1 MIHTHQ
7 MMGRG
12 TLVFIGVILFL
23 ATLAAHGDTL
33 DLNTGISHG
42 QIIDDEFA
50 SQGVTV
56 SADNVSGGP
65 DFAVIFDS
73 NSVQS
78 TPPENL
84 NDGDDDLRN
93 PWTGGGNIDI
103 NENLGNLLIIPE
115 RGENDGG
122 FLSDDPDDEGS
133 RPAGSIMFEFND
145 TINSFGFD
153 LVDIEGPVEF
163 EQGTNVTGYFAAF
176 HMGGTE
182 LAKISFGQFITPGDP
197 FEQSGVAFGDNS
209 ANRIAP
215 ITIDDLIAS
224 FGLDSTIEGFDKVTI
239 GLGGSGALT
248 GVNFSRTPPTS
259 VIPTPAAL
267 PAGLMLLGVA
277 AMRRRRR
284 K

>member
-42 QIIDDEFA
+42 QVIDDEFA

-56 SADNVSGGP
+56 SADNFSSGGNQ
-65 DFAVIFDS
+65 DIAVIFDS
-73 NSVQS
+73 TSSQGA
-78 TPPENL
+78 PDFY
-84 NDGDDDLRN
+84 NDGDDDLRD
-93 PWTGGGNIDI
+93 PWSGGNIASS
-103 NENLGNLLIIPE
+103 EVLGNLLIIPE
-115 RGENDGG
+115 HGRNVGG
-122 FLSDDPDDEGS
+122 FLSDDPDDEAA
-133 RPAGSIMFEFND
+133 RPAGMIMFEFD
-145 TINSFGFD
+145 ELVESFGFD
-153 LVDIEGPVEF
+153 LIDIEGVE
-163 EQGTNVTGYFAAF
+163 EYMDGGDVTGYFAAF

-182 LAKISFGQFITPGDP
+182 LARIGFGE
-197 FEQSGVAFGDNS
+197 FETVSSDFYDASIEFGDNS

-259 VIPTPAAL
+259 VIPTPATL